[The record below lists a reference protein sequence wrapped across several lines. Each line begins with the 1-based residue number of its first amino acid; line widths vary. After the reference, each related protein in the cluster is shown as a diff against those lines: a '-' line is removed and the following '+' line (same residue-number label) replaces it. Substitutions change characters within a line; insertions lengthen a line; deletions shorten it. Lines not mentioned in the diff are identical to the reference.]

1 MRHVTY
7 RKKLRDFKKALFLN
21 YIVTLAFTRKNNL
34 ASIFK
39 WLVAWKRSLP
49 KTKFFFENLS
59 PSSTLS
65 YTITKKPKRV
75 NLRRKSHWGSWSS
88 WGSPLIA
95 LSLGFT
101 VIRVLFR
108 FLIERILFRV
118 LSDRVFFESS
128 EIGSSSLGHAV
139 IDSSLHQCSFSAMS
153 LFFYQIVLLLF
164 LSKTDVLFCI
174 FLILSKTIT
183 LTCFNNIR
191 KTNSEKMK
199 KYVIETQSIRWDQ
212 FNLLVNG
219 PHRPYFKQ
227 KQKHNITKFW
237 LTGFFLN
244 LLFSAF
250 WKKKE
255 DIKHGNLI

>member
-1 MRHVTY
+1 M
-7 RKKLRDFKKALFLN
+7 
-21 YIVTLAFTRKNNL
+21 
-34 ASIFK
+34 
-39 WLVAWKRSLP
+39 
-49 KTKFFFENLS
+49 
-59 PSSTLS
+59 
-65 YTITKKPKRV
+65 
-75 NLRRKSHWGSWSS
+75 RRKSHWGSWSS
-88 WGSPLIA
+88 WGSLLIA

-108 FLIERILFRV
+108 FLIDSVLFRV

-128 EIGSSSLGHAV
+128 EIGSTSLESTV
-139 IDSSLHQCSFSAMS
+139 IDSSLHRCSFSATS

-164 LSKTDVLFCI
+164 YQKQMFCFAL

-191 KTNSEKMK
+191 KNNSQKMK
-199 KYVIETQSIRWDQ
+199 KYVIETQSMRWDQ

-227 KQKHNITKFW
+227 KQKDNITKFW

-250 WKKKE
+250 FLKKE
-255 DIKHGNLI
+255 DIKHSKLI

>member
-1 MRHVTY
+1 MTG
-7 RKKLRDFKKALFLN
+7 
-21 YIVTLAFTRKNNL
+21 
-34 ASIFK
+34 SI
-39 WLVAWKRSLP
+39 
-49 KTKFFFENLS
+49 KTKFSKTKILFEILF

-128 EIGSSSLGHAV
+128 KIGSSSLGHAV

-164 LSKTDVLFCI
+164 LSKTDDLFCI
-174 FLILSKTIT
+174 HY
-183 LTCFNNIR
+183 
-191 KTNSEKMK
+191 NS
-199 KYVIETQSIRWDQ
+199 
-212 FNLLVNG
+212 
-219 PHRPYFKQ
+219 Q
-227 KQKHNITKFW
+227 KQ
-237 LTGFFLN
+237 LV
-244 LLFSAF
+244 
-250 WKKKE
+250 
-255 DIKHGNLI
+255 

>member
-1 MRHVTY
+1 MGE
-7 RKKLRDFKKALFLN
+7 
-21 YIVTLAFTRKNNL
+21 
-34 ASIFK
+34 IFK

-49 KTKFFFENLS
+49 RPKFFFENLS

-128 EIGSSSLGHAV
+128 EIGSSSLGYAV

-153 LFFYQIVLLLF
+153 LFYHLVLLLF
-164 LSKTDVLFCI
+164 FYQKHVLFSI
-174 FLILSKTIT
+174 HY
-183 LTCFNNIR
+183 
-191 KTNSEKMK
+191 NS
-199 KYVIETQSIRWDQ
+199 
-212 FNLLVNG
+212 
-219 PHRPYFKQ
+219 Q
-227 KQKHNITKFW
+227 K
-237 LTGFFLN
+237 
-244 LLFSAF
+244 
-250 WKKKE
+250 
-255 DIKHGNLI
+255 

>member
-1 MRHVTY
+1 MGE
-7 RKKLRDFKKALFLN
+7 
-21 YIVTLAFTRKNNL
+21 
-34 ASIFK
+34 IFK

-49 KTKFFFENLS
+49 RPKFFFENLS

-95 LSLGFT
+95 LPLGFT

-128 EIGSSSLGHAV
+128 EIGSSSLGHGV
-139 IDSSLHQCSFSAMS
+139 IDSSLYQCCFSAMS
-153 LFFYQIVLLLF
+153 IFFLSNRVITF

-174 FLILSKTIT
+174 HY
-183 LTCFNNIR
+183 
-191 KTNSEKMK
+191 NS
-199 KYVIETQSIRWDQ
+199 
-212 FNLLVNG
+212 
-219 PHRPYFKQ
+219 Q
-227 KQKHNITKFW
+227 K
-237 LTGFFLN
+237 
-244 LLFSAF
+244 
-250 WKKKE
+250 
-255 DIKHGNLI
+255 

>member
-1 MRHVTY
+1 MKRCY
-7 RKKLRDFKKALFLN
+7 LEKKICEAIGDFKKALFIN
-21 YIVTLAFTRKNNL
+21 YIVTLA
-34 ASIFK
+34 SVFK
-39 WLVAWKRSLP
+39 GLVAWKRSFP
-49 KTKFFFENLS
+49 RPKFFFENLS

-164 LSKTDVLFCI
+164 F
-174 FLILSKTIT
+174 
-183 LTCFNNIR
+183 
-191 KTNSEKMK
+191 
-199 KYVIETQSIRWDQ
+199 Y
-212 FNLLVNG
+212 
-219 PHRPYFKQ
+219 Q
-227 KQKHNITKFW
+227 KQM
-237 LTGFFLN
+237 
-244 LLFSAF
+244 FSFAF
-250 WKKKE
+250 IIILK
-255 DIKHGNLI
+255 NN

>member
-95 LSLGFT
+95 LPLGFT

-108 FLIERILFRV
+108 FLIERTLRV

-128 EIGSSSLGHAV
+128 EIGSSSLESTV
-139 IDSSLHQCSFSAMS
+139 IDSSLHRC
-153 LFFYQIVLLLF
+153 FFRHVA
-164 LSKTDVLFCI
+164 I
-174 FLILSKTIT
+174 F
-183 LTCFNNIR
+183 
-191 KTNSEKMK
+191 
-199 KYVIETQSIRWDQ
+199 
-212 FNLLVNG
+212 
-219 PHRPYFKQ
+219 
-227 KQKHNITKFW
+227 
-237 LTGFFLN
+237 
-244 LLFSAF
+244 
-250 WKKKE
+250 
-255 DIKHGNLI
+255 

>member
-1 MRHVTY
+1 MFVIFCLILMRISQNSPNKTSYQFWFRKDCVTLFSCCCFHLQIIAEINKILKRTQRDLY
-7 RKKLRDFKKALFLN
+7 FYCSVKKLQYFGVKTFPAWDMKRCYLQKKICATIRDLKKGLIRDLHCDFRV
-21 YIVTLAFTRKNNL
+21 YEKNTL

-39 WLVAWKRSLP
+39 WLVAWKRRLP
-49 KTKFFFENLS
+49 RPKFLFENLS

-128 EIGSSSLGHAV
+128 QIGSSFLGYAA
-139 IDSSLHQCSFSAMS
+139 IDSSRHQYFFFRHVAI
-153 LFFYQIVLLLF
+153 FYQIV
-164 LSKTDVLFCI
+164 
-174 FLILSKTIT
+174 
-183 LTCFNNIR
+183 
-191 KTNSEKMK
+191 
-199 KYVIETQSIRWDQ
+199 
-212 FNLLVNG
+212 
-219 PHRPYFKQ
+219 
-227 KQKHNITKFW
+227 
-237 LTGFFLN
+237 
-244 LLFSAF
+244 
-250 WKKKE
+250 
-255 DIKHGNLI
+255 

>member
-1 MRHVTY
+1 MKRCY
-7 RKKLRDFKKALFLN
+7 LQKKICATIRDFKKALLHELHCDFSVYDKN
-21 YIVTLAFTRKNNL
+21 TLA
-34 ASIFK
+34 AIFK
-39 WLVAWKRSLP
+39 WLVAWKRILP
-49 KTKFFFENLS
+49 RPKYFFENVS

-75 NLRRKSHWGSWSS
+75 SLRRKSHWGSWSS

-174 FLILSKTIT
+174 HY
-183 LTCFNNIR
+183 
-191 KTNSEKMK
+191 NS
-199 KYVIETQSIRWDQ
+199 
-212 FNLLVNG
+212 
-219 PHRPYFKQ
+219 Q
-227 KQKHNITKFW
+227 K
-237 LTGFFLN
+237 
-244 LLFSAF
+244 
-250 WKKKE
+250 
-255 DIKHGNLI
+255 

>member
-1 MRHVTY
+1 M
-7 RKKLRDFKKALFLN
+7 
-21 YIVTLAFTRKNNL
+21 
-34 ASIFK
+34 
-39 WLVAWKRSLP
+39 VAWKRSLP
-49 KTKFFFENLS
+49 RPKFFFENLS

-164 LSKTDVLFCI
+164 YQKHMFCFAFMIVLKI
-174 FLILSKTIT
+174 IN
-183 LTCFNNIR
+183 LTCFNNFS
-191 KTNSEKMK
+191 KTNSGQNEEIDHRDT
-199 KYVIETQSIRWDQ
+199 KYYIENLCHQ
-212 FNLLVNG
+212 FPDWYNQAAIGGVL
-219 PHRPYFKQ
+219 
-227 KQKHNITKFW
+227 
-237 LTGFFLN
+237 
-244 LLFSAF
+244 
-250 WKKKE
+250 
-255 DIKHGNLI
+255 

>member
-1 MRHVTY
+1 MKRCY
-7 RKKLRDFKKALFLN
+7 RKTFAQLFGILKSLIHELHCDFSV
-21 YIVTLAFTRKNNL
+21 YEKNTL

-39 WLVAWKRSLP
+39 WLVAWKRRLP
-49 KTKFFFENLS
+49 RPKFLFENLS

-164 LSKTDVLFCI
+164 F
-174 FLILSKTIT
+174 
-183 LTCFNNIR
+183 
-191 KTNSEKMK
+191 
-199 KYVIETQSIRWDQ
+199 Y
-212 FNLLVNG
+212 
-219 PHRPYFKQ
+219 Q
-227 KQKHNITKFW
+227 KQMFC
-237 LTGFFLN
+237 F
-244 LLFSAF
+244 AF
-250 WKKKE
+250 IIILK
-255 DIKHGNLI
+255 NN